1 MGVLEARSK
10 QQSEEITCSRLV
22 CQEVRS
28 DVKY

>member
-10 QQSEEITCSRLV
+10 QQSEIV

-28 DVKY
+28 DVKYLLYN